1 MSAGKVR
8 KRDER
13 TESRSEARQKKLTD
27 ELVSVVEILPQILL
41 AGIGGWELLEE
52 YSTRGDVVAREIRR
66 DVENARDAQSVEFV
80 QIGRVST
87 VTQIEKG
94 KNLRRRVGIHIRLAA
109 CCCVV
114 AYRRRSTTAAG
125 DDGHALLTLAQ
136 VRITSLEFKVST

>member
-1 MSAGKVR
+1 MSTTATTTRGRSVSHCDVKKRETRQVSAGKVR

-13 TESRSEARQKKLTD
+13 TNRVVEVRRKHTD

-66 DVENARDAQSVEFV
+66 DVENARDAQSVEFD

-109 CCCVV
+109 YCC
-114 AYRRRSTTAAG
+114 
-125 DDGHALLTLAQ
+125 
-136 VRITSLEFKVST
+136 